1 MFPAPAW
8 DHPLQMFFNQE
19 LRSPLLDV
27 AMPLFSSRALLFAIL
42 AGLLV
47 WRCARLGKGQAQYF
61 ILLVLCMGASDLA
74 TNQVKHAVG
83 RVRPEHSIAGT
94 YYRQGDTWQRLPAD
108 FRQEKERGPSF
119 PSAHAANSAALALLA
134 ALLWPRL
141 RAYVWALP
149 ALVGWSRLYLGK
161 HFPTDVL
168 GGWAL
173 GILVALLFWQ
183 LWKAASRRLGLGCRP
198 GPAY

>member
-8 DHPLQMFFNQE
+8 DYSVQLFFNQE
-19 LRSPLLDV
+19 LRSPVLDV
-27 AMPLFSSRALLFAIL
+27 VLPLFSSRALLFAIL
-42 AGLLV
+42 SGLLV
-47 WRCARLGKGQAQYF
+47 WRCAKLGKGQALYF

-94 YYRQGDTWQRLPAD
+94 YYQQTGTWQRLPAD

-119 PSAHAANSAALALLA
+119 PSAHAANSAALAVLA

-141 RAYVWALP
+141 RRSTWALP
-149 ALVGWSRLYLGK
+149 AVVGWSRLYLGK
-161 HFPTDVL
+161 HFPTDVI

-173 GILVALLFWQ
+173 GIVVALLFWQ
-183 LWKAASRRLGLGCRP
+183 LWKVASRRMNVSCGP

>member
-8 DHPLQMFFNQE
+8 DYSLQLFFNQE
-19 LRSPLLDV
+19 LRSPVLDV
-27 AMPLFSSRALLFAIL
+27 VLPLFSSRALLFAIL
-42 AGLLV
+42 SGLLV
-47 WRCARLGKGQAQYF
+47 WRCAKLGKSQALYF

-94 YYRQGDTWQRLPAD
+94 YYQQTGTWQRLPAD

-119 PSAHAANSAALALLA
+119 PSAHAANSAALAVLA

-141 RAYVWALP
+141 RRSTWALP
-149 ALVGWSRLYLGK
+149 AVVGWSRLYLGK
-161 HFPTDVL
+161 HFPTDVI

-173 GILVALLFWQ
+173 GIVVALLFWQ
-183 LWKAASRRLGLGCRP
+183 LWKVASRRMSVSCGP

>member
-8 DHPLQMFFNQE
+8 DYPLQMFFNQE
-19 LRSPLLDV
+19 LRSPVLDV
-27 AMPLFSSRALLFAIL
+27 AMPLLSSRALLFVIL
-42 AGLLV
+42 SGLLV
-47 WRCARLGKGQAQYF
+47 WRCAKLGKSQALYF
-61 ILLVLCMGASDLA
+61 ILLALCMGASDLA

-94 YYRQGDTWQRLPAD
+94 YYRQGDTWQRLPSD
-108 FRQEKERGPSF
+108 FQQQKQTGPSF

-141 RAYVWALP
+141 RACTWALP

-161 HFPTDVL
+161 HFPTDIL

-173 GILVALLFWQ
+173 GVLVALLFWQ
-183 LWKAASRRLGLGCRP
+183 LWKVASRRMNLSCWP